1 VALLEAKG
9 VKAYYY
15 VRQSQVKAVDGV
27 DLAIEK
33 GITLGLAGESG
44 CGKSTLVNTLMMN
57 VKPPLHLVEGT
68 IALDGKLISN
78 MDRST
83 LKKNIWG
90 VLVSLVP
97 QSALNALMPT
107 IRIGGFMRDAI
118 SHHLSVSKS
127 AIMSMAEKRFEELN
141 LPVEVLSMY
150 PHELSGGMK
159 QRAVIAIS
167 TLLNPKLLIVDEP
180 TSALDVC
187 CQKMVLRM
195 LIDLRETGITESIVF
210 VTHDIAVL
218 NQIADWIIIMYAG
231 KMVESAPTDD
241 ILNDPKHPYTY
252 SLINAVVT
260 PEPEVK
266 KRGMTSIPGEPPN
279 LINPP
284 KGCRFHPRC
293 PYITEKCVHEV
304 PPLFERT
311 KGRLTACH
319 YEIGF
324 QRGMRLNEIDYGGS
338 AVKG

>member
-1 VALLEAKG
+1 MALLEAKG
-9 VKAYYY
+9 VKASYY
-15 VRQSQVKAVDGV
+15 VRQGQVKAVD
-27 DLAIEK
+27 DLDLVIEK
-33 GITLGLAGESG
+33 GITLGLAGESA

-57 VKPPLHLVEGT
+57 VKPPLHLVKGT
-68 IALDGKLISN
+68 IALDGKIISN
-78 MDRST
+78 MNRPT

-107 IRIGGFMRDAI
+107 KRIESFIRDVI
-118 SHHLSVSKS
+118 SHHMSVSKS
-127 AIMSMAEKRFEELN
+127 EIMSMTKKRFEELN
-141 LPVEVLSMY
+141 LPVEAISMY

-187 CQKMVLRM
+187 SQKMVLRM
-195 LIDLRETGITESIVF
+195 LIDLKERGITKSIIF

-218 NQIADWIIIMYAG
+218 KQIAGWINIMYAG
-231 KMVESAPTDD
+231 KIVESAPTDD
-241 ILNDPKHPYTY
+241 MLNDPKHPYTY

-266 KRGMTSIPGEPPN
+266 KRGMTSIPGDPPN
-279 LINPP
+279 LIDPP

-293 PYITEKCVHEV
+293 PKAMDICRSVEPTLVKV
-304 PPLFERT
+304 
-311 KGRLTACH
+311 GGDRLVACH
-319 YEIGF
+319 LF
-324 QRGMRLNEIDYGGS
+324 PSDS
-338 AVKG
+338 

>member
-15 VRQSQVKAVDGV
+15 VRQGQVKAVDDL
-27 DLAIEK
+27 DLAIER

-68 IALDGKLISN
+68 IVLDGKVISN

-83 LKKNIWG
+83 LQKNIWG

-107 IRIGGFMRDAI
+107 MSIEGFVKDVIRHHMSVPDSQII
-118 SHHLSVSKS
+118 SMTK
-127 AIMSMAEKRFEELN
+127 KRFEELN
-141 LPVEVLSMY
+141 LPVEALSMY

-187 CQKMVLRM
+187 CQKQVLRM
-195 LIDLRETGITESIVF
+195 LIDLRKTGITQSIVF

-218 NQIADWIIIMYAG
+218 KQIADWITIMYAG
-231 KMVESAPTDD
+231 KIVESAPTDD
-241 ILNDPKHPYTY
+241 LLNDSKHPYTF

-260 PEPEVK
+260 PEPEVR
-266 KRGMTSIPGEPPN
+266 KRGLTSIPGEPPN
-279 LINPP
+279 LLDPP

-293 PYITEKCVHEV
+293 PKVMDVCRSVEPTLVKIEGNRIVSCH
-304 PPLFERT
+304 LFPSE
-311 KGRLTACH
+311 
-319 YEIGF
+319 
-324 QRGMRLNEIDYGGS
+324 S
-338 AVKG
+338 

>member
-1 VALLEAKG
+1 LKSVALLEAKG
-9 VKAYYY
+9 VKAYYN
-15 VRQSQVKAVDGV
+15 VRQGQVKAVDDL
-27 DLAIEK
+27 DLAIER

-68 IALDGKLISN
+68 IVLDGKVISN

-83 LKKNIWG
+83 LQKNIWG

-107 IRIGGFMRDAI
+107 MSIEGFVKDVIRHHMSVPDSQII
-118 SHHLSVSKS
+118 SMTK
-127 AIMSMAEKRFEELN
+127 KRFEELN
-141 LPVEVLSMY
+141 LPVEALSMY

-187 CQKMVLRM
+187 CQKQVLRM
-195 LIDLRETGITESIVF
+195 LIDLRKTGITQSIVF

-218 NQIADWIIIMYAG
+218 KQIADWITIMYAG
-231 KMVESAPTDD
+231 KIVESAPTDD
-241 ILNDPKHPYTY
+241 LLNDPKHPYTF

-260 PEPEVK
+260 PEPEVR
-266 KRGMTSIPGEPPN
+266 KRGLTSIPGEPPN
-279 LINPP
+279 LLDPP

-293 PYITEKCVHEV
+293 PKVMDVCRSVEPTLVKIEGNRIVSCH
-304 PPLFERT
+304 LFPSE
-311 KGRLTACH
+311 
-319 YEIGF
+319 
-324 QRGMRLNEIDYGGS
+324 S
-338 AVKG
+338 

>member
-1 VALLEAKG
+1 LKSVALLEAKG
-9 VKAYYY
+9 VKAYYN
-15 VRQSQVKAVDGV
+15 VRQGQVKAVDDL
-27 DLAIEK
+27 DLAIER

-68 IALDGKLISN
+68 IVLDGKVISN

-83 LKKNIWG
+83 LQKNIWG

-107 IRIGGFMRDAI
+107 MSIEGFVKDVIRHHMSVPDSQII
-118 SHHLSVSKS
+118 SMTK
-127 AIMSMAEKRFEELN
+127 KRFEELN
-141 LPVEVLSMY
+141 LPVEALSMY

-187 CQKMVLRM
+187 CQKQVLRM
-195 LIDLRETGITESIVF
+195 LIDLRKTGITQSIVF

-218 NQIADWIIIMYAG
+218 KQIADWITIMYAG
-231 KMVESAPTDD
+231 KIVESAPTDD
-241 ILNDPKHPYTY
+241 LLNDSKHPYTF

-260 PEPEVK
+260 PEPEVR
-266 KRGMTSIPGEPPN
+266 KRGLTSIPGEPPN
-279 LINPP
+279 LLDPP

-293 PYITEKCVHEV
+293 PKVMDVCRSVEPTLVKIEGNRIVSCH
-304 PPLFERT
+304 LFPSE
-311 KGRLTACH
+311 
-319 YEIGF
+319 
-324 QRGMRLNEIDYGGS
+324 S
-338 AVKG
+338 

>member
-1 VALLEAKG
+1 MAVLEAKG

-15 VRQSQVKAVDGV
+15 VRQGQIKAVD
-27 DLAIEK
+27 DLDLVIEK

-44 CGKSTLVNTLMMN
+44 CGKSTLVNTLMMH
-57 VKPPLHLVEGT
+57 VKPPLHLVDGT
-68 IALDGKLISN
+68 IVLDGKVISN
-78 MDRST
+78 MDIST

-107 IRIGGFMRDAI
+107 MSIEGFVRDVIG
-118 SHHLSVSKS
+118 HHMSVSNS
-127 AIMSMAEKRFEELN
+127 EIVSMAKKRFEELN
-141 LPVEVLSMY
+141 LPVEALSMY

-187 CQKMVLRM
+187 CQKQVLRM
-195 LIDLRETGITESIVF
+195 LIDLRKTGITQSIVF

-218 NQIADWIIIMYAG
+218 KQIADWITIMYAG
-231 KMVESAPTDD
+231 KIVESALTDD
-241 ILNDPKHPYTY
+241 LLNDPKHPYTF

-260 PEPEVK
+260 PEPEVR
-266 KRGMTSIPGEPPN
+266 KRGLTSIPGEPPN
-279 LINPP
+279 LLDPP

-293 PYITEKCVHEV
+293 PKVMDICRSVEPTLGKIGGDGIV
-304 PPLFERT
+304 
-311 KGRLTACH
+311 ACH
-319 YEIGF
+319 LF
-324 QRGMRLNEIDYGGS
+324 PPDS
-338 AVKG
+338 

>member
-1 VALLEAKG
+1 MALLEAKG

-15 VRQSQVKAVDGV
+15 VRQGQVKAVDDL
-27 DLAIEK
+27 DLAIER

-68 IALDGKLISN
+68 IVLDGKVISN

-83 LKKNIWG
+83 LQKNIWG

-107 IRIGGFMRDAI
+107 MNIEGFVKDVIRHHMSVPDSQII
-118 SHHLSVSKS
+118 SMTK
-127 AIMSMAEKRFEELN
+127 KRFEELN
-141 LPVEVLSMY
+141 LPVEALSMY

-187 CQKMVLRM
+187 CQKQVLRM
-195 LIDLRETGITESIVF
+195 LIDLRKTGITQSIVF

-218 NQIADWIIIMYAG
+218 KQIADWITIMYAG
-231 KMVESAPTDD
+231 KIVESAPTDD
-241 ILNDPKHPYTY
+241 LLNDSKHPYTF

-260 PEPEVK
+260 PEPEVR
-266 KRGMTSIPGEPPN
+266 KRGLTSIPGEPPN
-279 LINPP
+279 LLDPP

-293 PYITEKCVHEV
+293 PKVMDVCRSVEPTLVKIEGNRIVSCH
-304 PPLFERT
+304 LFPSE
-311 KGRLTACH
+311 
-319 YEIGF
+319 
-324 QRGMRLNEIDYGGS
+324 S
-338 AVKG
+338 